1 LQHKQLNKLKEET
14 NMARSKWLLSGIGTF
29 IIPVKTAVISKENEP
44 SFAEFHNVEGCGA
57 RLGRLTNCKGCG
69 KVVPSEEKG
78 KGWIFT
84 AKQEKPL
91 QFTKDEIA
99 SLHPN
104 DIPEGTI
111 QVVNFIE
118 ALPFKY
124 YNGSHKTVA
133 PQEKNAAIVSALA
146 LFYEGLHKTKRV
158 ALVRYWDN
166 NTSYF
171 AVLNSQGVMSNIYFS
186 DEVADEKENET
197 LALVSAA
204 VVAPAHVTMME
215 KIIKA
220 NTKPFDIKTA
230 LHNTFLENVTARAIE
245 KQEKGVLTVSTTVAT
260 PTVNVQDDLMAA
272 LTASIALAGVADEE
286 PAQATGTA
294 DAKPKAKKAKK

>member
-1 LQHKQLNKLKEET
+1 
-14 NMARSKWLLSGIGTF
+14 MARSKWLLAGIGTF
-29 IIPVKTAVISKENEP
+29 IIPVKTEAISKENEP
-44 SFAEFHNVEGCGA
+44 SFAEFHAIEGCGA
-57 RLGRLTNCKGCG
+57 RLGRKVICKGCG
-69 KVVPSEEKG
+69 KEVPTDEKG

-84 AKQEKPL
+84 TKQEKPL

-118 ALPFKY
+118 QLPFKY
-124 YNGSHKTVA
+124 YNGNHKTVA

-146 LFYEGLHKTKRV
+146 LFYEGLHKTKKV

-166 NTSYF
+166 NTAYF

-186 DEVADEKENET
+186 EEVADETENET
-197 LALVSAA
+197 LALVTAA
-204 VVAPAHVTMME
+204 TVVPAHVTMME

-220 NTKPFDIKTA
+220 NTKPFDITTA

-245 KQEKGVLTVSTTVAT
+245 KQEKGILTVSAT
-260 PTVNVQDDLMAA
+260 APTPQVNVQDDLMAA
-272 LTASIALAGVADEE
+272 LTASIATAGGDDTAA
-286 PAQATGTA
+286 PAPVQATGT
-294 DAKPKAKKAKK
+294 DGKAKPRPAASLARKGAKK